1 MLQVTYILQAEK
13 ASKLDLNPRTHQCL
27 RSGSFNI
34 NEINE
39 SVINIVFASLFT
51 FILSSL
57 LPSCLFGHM
66 NDDL

>member
-13 ASKLDLNPRTHQCL
+13 ASKLDLNPRTHQCI
-27 RSGSFNI
+27 SFANLKI

-39 SVINIVFASLFT
+39 RVINIVFASLFT
-51 FILSSL
+51 FIFSSM
-57 LPSCLFGHM
+57 LPSCQFGHM